1 MKKIYT
7 TLFLAAAALTA
18 SAQITLNKPETK
30 VATNITSSG
39 FTANWGAVKN
49 ADGYAV
55 FVYDRKKVTADG
67 EITIADEDFNGITS
81 GNINEPLGGDEEYVD
96 LSAYGYALSY
106 GWSAYGFP
114 NFIPSMVAGIVYSPY
129 LDLRGNDGKYKVII
143 DAYCNNGDEIR
154 IESNGKNGKE
164 IKKAKAQVQ
173 GGATG
178 IAEVTFEFDNGNK
191 DLFFSV
197 VNNTAKDGAPDYFDR
212 IQVKQDLKAG
222 DVVNELIGGNDAVDA
237 VDETTNDSITSCRIT
252 GLSRYT
258 TSKVVYYDMYAS
270 ANDFSTPN
278 GSLPY
283 TFVVSPFTDLVKVDM
298 ANKTS
303 EIYNPTTDGIK
314 AVNAT
319 ATAKAGKDIWY
330 NLAGQ
335 RVESP
340 KHGIFICNGK
350 KAVIK

>member
-7 TLFLAAAALTA
+7 TLFFAAAALTA

-129 LDLRGNDGKYKVII
+129 LDLRGNDGKYKVIV

-191 DLFFSV
+191 DLYFSV

-222 DVVNELIGGNDAVDA
+222 DVVNEMIGGNEAVDA
-237 VDETTNDSITSCRIT
+237 VDKTTNDSITSCRIT

-303 EIYNPTTDGIK
+303 EIYNPATDGIK
-314 AVNAT
+314 TIDAAV
-319 ATAKAGKDIWY
+319 KAVDEKDIWY
-330 NLAGQ
+330 NIAGQ
-335 RVESP
+335 RVANP
-340 KHGIFICNGK
+340 THGLFIRNGK
-350 KAVIK
+350 KVVLK